1 LVGRSW
7 LSPPQEP
14 HPPLSALRASP
25 LLPLTPKLVPT
36 PLIIILKKWHWQAGT
51 HPVVDD
57 LLEVHADSAAVD
69 VGMSVA
75 GMNQNA
81 DLLRP
86 DLRRSISEH
95 KQHRVD
101 DVRLAAAVGSND
113 R

>member
-1 LVGRSW
+1 M
-7 LSPPQEP
+7 
-14 HPPLSALRASP
+14 ALWAS
-25 LLPLTPKLVPT
+25 TPT
-36 PLIIILKKWHWQAGT
+36 PHSKISSNTIDNNTKEVALAGT